1 MSGASQIFSLPLCNK
16 KRCNVDNIPE
26 YFKLDRNTTTLVDVA
41 EDAIKNYIVTNN
53 LHSGDPMP
61 FESELVQ
68 MLGVGRNVV
77 REALSRLKS
86 RGILSSRKHKGM
98 IVQEPDVNAEIRKAI
113 IPQLLSKQAM
123 IDLLELRYTLE
134 LGLVPTLFSHI
145 SDADIEDLREILE
158 SEVVHEDK
166 SSIEYEQK
174 FHSRIYSI
182 SANKVI
188 IDLQGMLIP
197 LFSYIHDI
205 FEDFAKFNAVI
216 KSQNL
221 KASHADL
228 FNSIAARDPERY
240 SEMIKRHL
248 MAYRL
253 YVDEFRNS
261 Q

>member
-1 MSGASQIFSLPLCNK
+1 M
-16 KRCNVDNIPE
+16 DNIQE
-26 YFKLDRNTTTLVDVA
+26 YFKLDKNTTTLVDVA
-41 EDAIKNYIVTNN
+41 EDAIKNYIITNN
-53 LHSGDPMP
+53 LRSGDPMP

-86 RGILSSRKHKGM
+86 RGILTSRKRRGM

-158 SEVVHEDK
+158 SEVVRNDK

-197 LFSYIHDI
+197 LFSYIYDK
-205 FEDFAKFNAVI
+205 FEDFAKFNAVV

-221 KASHADL
+221 KTSHTDL
-228 FNSIAARDPERY
+228 FNSIAARDPELY

-248 MAYRL
+248 MVYKL
-253 YVDEFRNS
+253 YIEEFRNS
-261 Q
+261 K